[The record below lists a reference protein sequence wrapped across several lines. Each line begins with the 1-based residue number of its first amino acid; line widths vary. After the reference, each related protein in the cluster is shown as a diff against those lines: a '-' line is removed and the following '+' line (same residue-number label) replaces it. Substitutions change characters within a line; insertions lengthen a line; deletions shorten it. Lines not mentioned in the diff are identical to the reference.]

1 MIENVRSTAIN
12 PSWTL
17 CFDEWA
23 GLIDAGSGGCKA
35 AIRLGFSPF
44 RVLNAAAPML
54 TVTDLSF
61 RHGERVLFDRASAA
75 LSDGWKVGLVGRNGA
90 GKSTLLKLIQGEL
103 EADGGDIN
111 LMGRTRIGSVPQ
123 DPPGGDITVLDAV
136 LAADIERTALLAEA
150 ETSHDGLRLADIHMR
165 LDEIGAASAPSRAAA
180 ILNGLGFDNAAQ
192 ARPCG
197 EFSGGWRM
205 RVALAGTLFSDPDLL
220 ILDEPSNHLDLE
232 AQLWLT
238 EHLRKFRHT
247 LLMVS
252 HDRDLLNDVCDHI
265 VHIDNEKL
273 VSYTGNYDFFE
284 RTRAE
289 RLANDAAQQAKIAAQ
304 RKHMQ
309 AFVDRFKAK
318 ASKARQAQSR
328 LKMIEKLGPIASVPI
343 EEKITFN
350 FPSPELLASPIETLD
365 EVSVGYPGG
374 PLVLS
379 KLDLRIDMEDRIALL
394 GQNGNGKSTF
404 IRLISQRLEP
414 RGGKLKKTPRLR
426 VGYFSQDQEESLDY
440 EATPFDHMNRALGPG
455 TVEAKVRA
463 QLGRFGF
470 SRDRANLKV
479 GVLSGGEKTR
489 LLLALATRNA
499 PHMLLLDEPTNHLDM
514 DARESLIEAINDF
527 EGAVVLVSHDTHLV
541 KMIADQLWLV
551 DKGTVAAFDGDI
563 DDYQTKLLRE
573 RNARPPKEPKAKK
586 PKSAPAPAPPP
597 VVSEKAKRGPLK
609 RALEAAEK
617 NIAALTKKRGE
628 IEQKLADPETYSRPP
643 EAVAELQKEKVRLER
658 ELAHAEHDWLVAQ
671 EALEAA

>member
-1 MIENVRSTAIN
+1 
-12 PSWTL
+12 
-17 CFDEWA
+17 
-23 GLIDAGSGGCKA
+23 
-35 AIRLGFSPF
+35 
-44 RVLNAAAPML
+44 ML
-54 TVTDLSF
+54 HISDISF

-75 LSDGWKVGLVGRNGA
+75 FSDGWKVGLVGRNGA
-90 GKSTLLKLIQGEL
+90 GKSTLLRLIQGQMETDSG
-103 EADGGDIN
+103 EIN
-111 LMGRTRIGSVPQ
+111 LMGRTRVGSVPQ
-123 DPPGGDITVLDAV
+123 DPPGGDISVLDAV
-136 LAADIERTALLAEA
+136 LAADLERSALMAEDK
-150 ETSHDGLRLADIHMR
+150 TCHDGLRLAEIHAR
-165 LDEIGAASAPSRAAA
+165 LDEIGAASAPSRAAS
-180 ILNGLGFDNAAQ
+180 ILHGLGFDHDKQ
-192 ARPCG
+192 SRPCG

-232 AQLWLT
+232 AMLWLT
-238 EHLRKFRHT
+238 EHLKRFRNT
-247 LLMVS
+247 VLMVS

-265 VHIDNEKL
+265 VHIDNQKL
-273 VSYTGNYDFFE
+273 VPYTGNYDFFE

-289 RLANDAAQQAKIAAQ
+289 RLANDAAQQAKVAAQ

-328 LKMIEKLGPIASVPI
+328 MKMIEKLGPIASVPI
-343 EEKITFN
+343 EERVSFN
-350 FPSPELLASPIETLD
+350 FPSPDILASPIETLD
-365 EVSVGYPGG
+365 EVSVGYPDG
-374 PLVLS
+374 PLVLRG
-379 KLDLRIDMEDRIALL
+379 LDLRIDMEDRIALL

-414 RGGKLKKTPRLR
+414 REGRLKKTPKLR

-455 TVEAKVRA
+455 AGEAKVRA

-514 DARESLIEAINDF
+514 DARASLVDAINDF

-541 KMIADQLWLV
+541 KMVADTLWLV
-551 DKGTVAAFDGDI
+551 AGGTVKPFDGDI
-563 DDYQTKLLRE
+563 DEYQAKLLKE
-573 RNARPPKEPKAKK
+573 RGAKPAKRDERPVDAATKKDQRKTSADNRAQKAPLRKAVD
-586 PKSAPAPAPPP
+586 SAEKMLVRLTAQLDGVVAKLGDPAIYSGPGT
-597 VVSEKAKRGPLK
+597 VVTDLQREKA
-609 RALEAAEK
+609 
-617 NIAALTKKRGE
+617 
-628 IEQKLADPETYSRPP
+628 
-643 EAVAELQKEKVRLER
+643 RLER
-658 ELAHAEHDWLVAQ
+658 EVANAEQRWLTAQ
-671 EALEAA
+671 EALEKAA

>member
-1 MIENVRSTAIN
+1 
-12 PSWTL
+12 
-17 CFDEWA
+17 
-23 GLIDAGSGGCKA
+23 
-35 AIRLGFSPF
+35 
-44 RVLNAAAPML
+44 ML
-54 TVTDLSF
+54 SVTDLSF
-61 RHGERVLFDRASAA
+61 RHGERVLFDRASVAF
-75 LSDGWKVGLVGRNGA
+75 SDGWKVGLVGRNGA
-90 GKSTLLKLIQGEL
+90 GKSTLLKLIQGDL

-111 LMGRTRIGSVPQ
+111 LMGRTKIGSVPQ
-123 DPPGGDITVLDAV
+123 DPPGGDIAVIDAV
-136 LAADIERTALLAEA
+136 LAADKERTALLAEA
-150 ETSHDGLRLADIHMR
+150 ETSEDGLRLADIHMR
-165 LDEIGAASAPSRAAA
+165 LDEIDAASAPSRAAA
-180 ILNGLGFDNAAQ
+180 ILSGLGFDNDAQ
-192 ARPCG
+192 QRPCG

-205 RVALAGTLFSDPDLL
+205 RVALAGTLFSSPDLL
-220 ILDEPSNHLDLE
+220 ILDEPSNHLDIE
-232 AQLWLT
+232 AMMWLT
-238 EHLRKFRHT
+238 EHLKKFRNT
-247 LLMVS
+247 ILMVS

-265 VHIDNEKL
+265 VHIDQEKL

-284 RTRAE
+284 KTRAE

-328 LKMIEKLGPIASVPI
+328 MKMIEKLGPIATVPVD
-343 EEKITFN
+343 EKISFN

-365 EVSVGYPGG
+365 EVSVGYPNG
-374 PLVLS
+374 PLVLQ

-414 RGGKLKKTPRLR
+414 RSGKRKRQPKLK

-440 EATPFDHMNRALGPG
+440 EAAPFDHMNVAMGPG
-455 TVEAKVRA
+455 TQEHKVRA

-514 DARESLIEAINDF
+514 DARASLVDAINDF

-541 KMIADQLWLV
+541 KMVADQLWVV
-551 DKGTVAAFDGDI
+551 DKGTVKPFEGDI
-563 DDYQTKLLRE
+563 DEYQEKMLRE
-573 RNARPPKEPKAKK
+573 RSGRPAREGKSKKEKK
-586 PKSAPAPAPPP
+586 VAAAPPP
-597 VVSEKAKRGPLK
+597 PSPPAEKVKRGPLK

-617 NIAALTKKRGE
+617 NIADLTKRRTE
-628 IEQKLADPETYSRPP
+628 VEAKLADPATYSGPP
-643 EAVAELQKEKVRLER
+643 NVAADLQKEKLRLER
-658 ELAHAEHDWLVAQ
+658 ELAHAEHEWLVAQ

>member
-1 MIENVRSTAIN
+1 
-12 PSWTL
+12 
-17 CFDEWA
+17 
-23 GLIDAGSGGCKA
+23 
-35 AIRLGFSPF
+35 
-44 RVLNAAAPML
+44 ML
-54 TVTDLSF
+54 HVNDLSF

-75 LSDGWKVGLVGRNGA
+75 FSDGWKVGLVGRNGA
-90 GKSTLLKLIQGEL
+90 GKSTLLKLIQGEI
-103 EADGGDIN
+103 EVDGGEIN

-136 LAADIERTALLAEA
+136 LAADKERAALLAEA
-150 ETSHDGLRLADIHMR
+150 ETCHDGIRQAEIHAR
-165 LDEIGAASAPSRAAA
+165 LDEIGASSAPSRAAS
-180 ILNGLGFDNAAQ
+180 ILYGLGFDNEKQ
-192 ARPCG
+192 GRPCG

-232 AQLWLT
+232 AMLWLT
-238 EHLRKFRHT
+238 EHLKRFRNT

-265 VHIDNEKL
+265 VHIDNQKL
-273 VSYTGNYDFFE
+273 VPYTGNYDFFE

-289 RLANDAAQQAKIAAQ
+289 RLANDAAQQQKVAAQ

-328 LKMIEKLGPIASVPI
+328 MKMIEKLGLVASVPI
-343 EEKITFN
+343 EEKVSFN
-350 FPSPELLASPIETLD
+350 FPSPDLLASPIETLD
-365 EVSVGYPGG
+365 EVSVGYPDG
-374 PLVLS
+374 PLVL
-379 KLDLRIDMEDRIALL
+379 KNLDLRIDMEDRIALL

-414 RGGKLKKTPRLR
+414 HEGKLKKTPKLR
-426 VGYFSQDQEESLDY
+426 VGYFSQDQEEGLDY
-440 EATPFDHMNRALGPG
+440 EATPFDHMNRALGPTAG
-455 TVEAKVRA
+455 ESKVRG

-489 LLLALATRNA
+489 LLLALATRAA

-514 DARESLIEAINDF
+514 DARASLVEAINDF

-541 KMIADQLWLV
+541 KMVADTLWLV
-551 DKGTVAAFDGDI
+551 DGGTVKAFDGDV
-563 DDYQTKLLRE
+563 DDYQVKLLKE
-573 RNARPPKEPKAKK
+573 RGARPAKQEKPADAASKKEQRKAAADQRSNKAPLKK
-586 PKSAPAPAPPP
+586 A
-597 VVSEKAKRGPLK
+597 VDNSEKMLAR
-609 RALEAAEK
+609 
-617 NIAALTKKRGE
+617 LT
-628 IEQKLADPETYSRPP
+628 EQLNGILARLADPAIYSGPGSV
-643 EAVAELQKEKVRLER
+643 VAELQKEKARLDR
-658 ELAHAEHDWLVAQ
+658 EVVNAEKRWLAAQ
-671 EALEAA
+671 EALEAAA

>member
-1 MIENVRSTAIN
+1 
-12 PSWTL
+12 
-17 CFDEWA
+17 
-23 GLIDAGSGGCKA
+23 
-35 AIRLGFSPF
+35 
-44 RVLNAAAPML
+44 ML
-54 TVTDLSF
+54 SVTDLSF
-61 RHGERVLFDRASAA
+61 RHGERVLFDRAAA
-75 LSDGWKVGLVGRNGA
+75 AFSDGWKVGLVGRNGA

-103 EADGGDIN
+103 EVDGGDIN

-123 DPPGGDITVLDAV
+123 DPPGGDISVLDAV
-136 LAADIERTALLAEA
+136 LAADIERTALMAEA

-180 ILNGLGFDNAAQ
+180 ILNGLGFDNEAQ

-238 EHLRKFRHT
+238 EHLKKFRNT

-265 VHIDNEKL
+265 VHIDQEKL

-284 RTRAE
+284 KTRAE

-328 LKMIEKLGPIASVPI
+328 LKMIEKLGPIAAVPI

-374 PLVLS
+374 PLVLA

-414 RGGKLKKTPRLR
+414 RDGKLKKTPRLR
-426 VGYFSQDQEESLDY
+426 VGYFSQDQEEGLDY

-455 TVEAKVRA
+455 TQEHKVRA

-541 KMIADQLWLV
+541 KMVADQLWV
-551 DKGTVAAFDGDI
+551 VAGGKVTPFDGDI
-563 DDYQTKLLRE
+563 DDYQAKLLRE
-573 RNARPPKEPKAKK
+573 RNGGKSGKTAKRERAREREREREE
-586 PKSAPAPAPPP
+586 APAAVPAAKDQRKQ
-597 VVSEKAKRGPLK
+597 SADSRAKRAPLK
-609 RALEAAEK
+609 KTLETLEK
-617 NIAALTKKRGE
+617 NIAKLNKQRGD
-628 IEQKLADPETYSRPP
+628 IEAKLADPKIYNDLSIN
-643 EAVAELQKEKVRLER
+643 VADLQRDKVRLER
-658 ELAHAEHDWLVAQ
+658 EIAHAEHEWLVAQ
-671 EALEAA
+671 EAYEAA

>member
-1 MIENVRSTAIN
+1 MLHIN
-12 PSWTL
+12 
-17 CFDEWA
+17 D
-23 GLIDAGSGGCKA
+23 I
-35 AIRLGFSPF
+35 
-44 RVLNAAAPML
+44 
-54 TVTDLSF
+54 SF

-75 LSDGWKVGLVGRNGA
+75 FSDGWKVGLVGRNGA
-90 GKSTLLKLIQGEL
+90 GKSTLLRLIQGQIETDSG
-103 EADGGDIN
+103 EIN
-111 LMGRTRIGSVPQ
+111 LMGRTRVGSVPQ

-136 LAADIERTALLAEA
+136 LAADVERSALMAEDA
-150 ETSHDGLRLADIHMR
+150 ACHDGLRLAEIHAR
-165 LDEIGAASAPSRAAA
+165 LDEIGAASAPSRAAS
-180 ILNGLGFDNAAQ
+180 ILHGLGFDNEKQ

-232 AQLWLT
+232 AMLWLT
-238 EHLRKFRHT
+238 EHLKRFRNT
-247 LLMVS
+247 VLMVS

-273 VSYTGNYDFFE
+273 VPYTGNYDFFE

-289 RLANDAAQQAKIAAQ
+289 RLANDAAQQAKVAAQ

-328 LKMIEKLGPIASVPI
+328 MKMIEKLGPVASVPI
-343 EEKITFN
+343 EERVSFN
-350 FPSPELLASPIETLD
+350 FPSPEILASPIETLD
-365 EVSVGYPGG
+365 EVSVGYPDG
-374 PLVLS
+374 PLVLRG
-379 KLDLRIDMEDRIALL
+379 LDLRIDMEDRIALL

-414 RGGKLKKTPRLR
+414 REGRLKKTPKLR
-426 VGYFSQDQEESLDY
+426 VGYFSQDQEESLDF

-455 TVEAKVRA
+455 AGEAKVRA

-514 DARESLIEAINDF
+514 DARASLVDAINDF

-541 KMIADQLWLV
+541 KMVADTLWLV
-551 DKGTVAAFDGDI
+551 AGGTVKSFDGDI
-563 DDYQTKLLRE
+563 DEYQAKLLKERGAKPAKRE
-573 RNARPPKEPKAKK
+573 ESPADAASKKDQRKTSADNRAQKAPLKK
-586 PKSAPAPAPPP
+586 AVDSAEKMLVRLTAQLEGVVAKLGDPAIYSGPAT
-597 VVSEKAKRGPLK
+597 VVTDLQREKA
-609 RALEAAEK
+609 
-617 NIAALTKKRGE
+617 
-628 IEQKLADPETYSRPP
+628 
-643 EAVAELQKEKVRLER
+643 RLER
-658 ELAHAEHDWLVAQ
+658 EVANAEQRWLNAQ
-671 EALEAA
+671 EALEKAA

>member
-1 MIENVRSTAIN
+1 
-12 PSWTL
+12 
-17 CFDEWA
+17 
-23 GLIDAGSGGCKA
+23 
-35 AIRLGFSPF
+35 
-44 RVLNAAAPML
+44 ML
-54 TVTDLSF
+54 HITDLSF
-61 RHGERVLFDRASAA
+61 RHGERVLFDRAGTAF
-75 LSDGWKVGLVGRNGA
+75 SDGWKVGLVGRNGA
-90 GKSTLLKLIQGEL
+90 GKSTLLKLIQGQL
-103 EADGGDIN
+103 EADSGTIN
-111 LMGRTRIGSVPQ
+111 LMGRTRIGWVPQ

-136 LAADIERTALLAEA
+136 LAADLERTTLLAEA

-165 LDEIGAASAPSRAAA
+165 LDEINAASAPSRAAS
-180 ILNGLGFDNAAQ
+180 ILNGLGFDNEKQ
-192 ARPCG
+192 SRPCG

-232 AQLWLT
+232 AMLWLT
-238 EHLRKFRHT
+238 DHLQKFRNT

-265 VHIDNEKL
+265 VHIENEKL
-273 VSYTGNYDFFE
+273 VAYTGNYDFFE

-289 RLANDAAQQAKIAAQ
+289 RMANDAAQQVKIAAQ

-328 LKMIEKLGPIASVPI
+328 MKMIEKLGPVVSVPI
-343 EEKITFN
+343 DEKVNFN
-350 FPSPELLASPIETLD
+350 FPSPDLLASPIETLD
-365 EVSVGYPGG
+365 QVSVGYPSG
-374 PLVLS
+374 PLVLRS
-379 KLDLRIDMEDRIALL
+379 LDLRIDMEDRIALL

-414 RGGKLKKTPRLR
+414 REGKVKKTPKLR
-426 VGYFSQDQEESLDY
+426 VGYFSQDQEESLDF
-440 EATPFDHMNRALGPG
+440 EATPFDHMALALGPG
-455 TVEAKVRA
+455 TPEPKVRA

-551 DKGTVAAFDGDI
+551 AGGTVKPFEGDI
-563 DDYQTKLLRE
+563 DEYQAKLLRE
-573 RNARPPKEPKAKK
+573 RTSRPAREGKGKK
-586 PKSAPAPAPPP
+586 DKKQKTAQAQAAAPVA
-597 VVSEKAKRGPLK
+597 VEKPKRGPLK
-609 RALEAAEK
+609 RALDEAEK
-617 NIAALTKKRGE
+617 AIAKLTKERTE
-628 IEQKLADPETYSRPP
+628 IDAKLANPTIWSSQPAAAAD
-643 EAVAELQKEKVRLER
+643 LQKEKLRLER
-658 ELAHAEHDWLVAQ
+658 ELAHAEHEWLTAQ

>member
-1 MIENVRSTAIN
+1 
-12 PSWTL
+12 
-17 CFDEWA
+17 
-23 GLIDAGSGGCKA
+23 
-35 AIRLGFSPF
+35 
-44 RVLNAAAPML
+44 ML
-54 TVTDLSF
+54 HVNDLSF

-75 LSDGWKVGLVGRNGA
+75 ISDGWKVGLVGRNGA
-90 GKSTLLKLIQGEL
+90 GKSTLLRLIQGQL

-111 LMGRTRIGSVPQ
+111 MTGRMRIGAVPQ
-123 DPPGGDITVLDAV
+123 DPPGGDIGVIDAV
-136 LAADIERTALLAEA
+136 LAADLERTSLLAEA
-150 ETSHDGLRLADIHMR
+150 ESCHDGLRLAEIHAR
-165 LDEIGAASAPSRAAA
+165 LEEIGAAAGPARAAS

-238 EHLRKFRHT
+238 EHLKRFRGT

-265 VHIDNEKL
+265 VHIDQQKL
-273 VSYTGNYDFFE
+273 VAYSGNYDTFE

-289 RLANDAAQQAKIAAQ
+289 RLENDAAQRAKNEAR

-309 AFVDRFKAK
+309 AFVDRFRYK

-328 LKMIEKLGPIASVPI
+328 LKMIEKLGPLAAVPLDEHIAFSFPPP
-343 EEKITFN
+343 EE
-350 FPSPELLASPIETLD
+350 LVSPIETLD
-365 EVSVGYPGG
+365 EVTVGYGDG
-374 PLVLS
+374 PPVLR
-379 KLDLRIDMEDRIALL
+379 KLDLRLDMDDRIALL

-404 IRLISQRLEP
+404 IRVLSDRLAP
-414 RGGKLKKTPRLR
+414 REGRLKRSPRLR
-426 VGYFSQDQEESLDY
+426 IGYFSQDQEEELDY

-455 TVEAKVRA
+455 TPEHKVRA

-470 SRDRANLKV
+470 SRDRADLEV
-479 GVLSGGEKTR
+479 GLLSGGEKTR

-499 PHMLLLDEPTNHLDM
+499 PHLLLLDEPTNHLDM
-514 DARESLIEAINDF
+514 DARESLIEAINEF

-541 KMIADQLWLV
+541 KMVADQLWLV
-551 DKGTVAAFDGDI
+551 ANGAVMPFEGDI
-563 DDYQTKLLRE
+563 DDYQAKLLRE
-573 RNARPPKEPKAKK
+573 RGGKPIREAK
-586 PKSAPAPAPPP
+586 PKKKEKPARMPTP
-597 VVSEKAKRGPLK
+597 VATEKPKRGHLK
-609 RALEAAEK
+609 RALEKAEK
-617 NIAALTKKRGE
+617 AIAELTSQRAG
-628 IEQKLADPETYSRPP
+628 IEARLADPATYSGPP
-643 EAVAELQKEKVRLER
+643 TVAAELQKEKIRLER

>member
-1 MIENVRSTAIN
+1 
-12 PSWTL
+12 
-17 CFDEWA
+17 
-23 GLIDAGSGGCKA
+23 
-35 AIRLGFSPF
+35 
-44 RVLNAAAPML
+44 ML
-54 TVTDLSF
+54 HVTDLSF

-75 LSDGWKVGLVGRNGA
+75 FSDGWKVGLVGRNGS
-90 GKSTLLKLIQGEL
+90 GKSTLLRLIQGQIEN
-103 EADGGDIN
+103 DGGEIN
-111 LMGRTRIGSVPQ
+111 LMGHTRIGSVPQ
-123 DPPGGDITVLDAV
+123 DPPGGDISVLDAV
-136 LAADIERTALLAEA
+136 LAADTERSALLAEA
-150 ETSHDGLRLADIHMR
+150 ETCHDGLRQADIHAR
-165 LDEIGAASAPSRAAA
+165 LDEIAAASAPSRAAS

-192 ARPCG
+192 GRPCG

-232 AQLWLT
+232 AMLWLT
-238 EHLRKFRHT
+238 EHLKRFRNT

-265 VHIDNEKL
+265 VHIDNQKL
-273 VSYTGNYDFFE
+273 VAYTGNYDFFE

-289 RLANDAAQQAKIAAQ
+289 RLANDAAQQAKAAAQ

-328 LKMIEKLGPIASVPI
+328 IKMIEKLGPIVTVPI
-343 EEKITFN
+343 EEKVSFN

-365 EVSVGYPGG
+365 EVSVGYADG
-374 PLVLS
+374 PAILRD
-379 KLDLRIDMEDRIALL
+379 LDLRIDMEDRIALL

-414 RGGKLKKTPRLR
+414 REGKLKKTPRLR

-440 EATPFDHMNRALGPG
+440 EGTPFDHMNRALPG
-455 TVEAKVRA
+455 SGEAKVRA

-489 LLLALATRNA
+489 LLLALATRAA
-499 PHMLLLDEPTNHLDM
+499 PHLLLLDEPTNHLDM
-514 DARESLIEAINDF
+514 DARASLVEALNDF

-541 KMIADQLWLV
+541 RMVADSLWLV
-551 DKGTVAAFDGDI
+551 ADGTVKPFDGDV
-563 DDYQTKLLRE
+563 DEYQTKLLNERGAKPARRE
-573 RNARPPKEPKAKK
+573 ERHFDAASKKDQRKAAAANRNQKA
-586 PKSAPAPAPPP
+586 
-597 VVSEKAKRGPLK
+597 PLK
-609 RALEAAEK
+609 KAVDSAEK
-617 NIAALTKKRGE
+617 MLGRLTAQLEGVTAR
-628 IEQKLADPETYSRPP
+628 LADPSIYSGPGSV
-643 EAVAELQKEKVRLER
+643 VAELQREKARLER
-658 ELAHAEHDWLVAQ
+658 EVANAEARWLAAQ
-671 EALEAA
+671 EALEAAA

>member
-1 MIENVRSTAIN
+1 
-12 PSWTL
+12 
-17 CFDEWA
+17 
-23 GLIDAGSGGCKA
+23 
-35 AIRLGFSPF
+35 
-44 RVLNAAAPML
+44 ML
-54 TVTDLSF
+54 HITDLSF

-75 LSDGWKVGLVGRNGA
+75 FSDGWKVGLVGRNGA
-90 GKSTLLKLIQGEL
+90 GKSTLLRLIQGQIEN
-103 EADGGDIN
+103 DGGEIN

-123 DPPGGDITVLDAV
+123 DPPGGDISVLDAV
-136 LAADIERTALLAEA
+136 LGADTERSALLAEDA
-150 ETSHDGLRLADIHMR
+150 TCHDGLRLAEIHAR
-165 LDEIGAASAPSRAAA
+165 LDEIGAASAPSRAAS

-192 ARPCG
+192 GRPCG

-238 EHLRKFRHT
+238 EHLKRFRNT

-265 VHIDNEKL
+265 VHIDNQKL
-273 VSYTGNYDFFE
+273 VPYTGNYDFFE

-289 RLANDAAQQAKIAAQ
+289 RLANDAAQQAKAAAQ

-328 LKMIEKLGPIASVPI
+328 MKMIERLGPVVSVPI
-343 EEKITFN
+343 EEKVSFN

-365 EVSVGYPGG
+365 EVSVGYPDG
-374 PLVLS
+374 PLVL
-379 KLDLRIDMEDRIALL
+379 KGLDLRIDMEDRIALL

-414 RGGKLKKTPRLR
+414 REGKLKKTPRLR

-440 EATPFDHMNRALGPG
+440 EATPFDHMNRALPG
-455 TVEAKVRA
+455 SGEAKVRA

-489 LLLALATRNA
+489 LLLALATRAA
-499 PHMLLLDEPTNHLDM
+499 PHLLLLDEPTNHLDM
-514 DARESLIEAINDF
+514 DARASLVEALNDF

-541 KMIADQLWLV
+541 RMVADSLWLV
-551 DKGTVAAFDGDI
+551 AGGTVKPFDGDV
-563 DDYQTKLLRE
+563 DEYQTKLLKE
-573 RNARPPKEPKAKK
+573 RGAK
-586 PKSAPAPAPPP
+586 P
-597 VVSEKAKRGPLK
+597 AKREERQTVDATSKKDQRKAAAENRNQKAPLK
-609 RALEAAEK
+609 KAADSAEK
-617 NIAALTKKRGE
+617 MLARLTAQLDGVAAR
-628 IEQKLADPETYSRPP
+628 LADPSIYSGPGSV
-643 EAVAELQKEKVRLER
+643 VADLQREKARLER
-658 ELAHAEHDWLVAQ
+658 EVANAETRWLAAQ
-671 EALEAA
+671 EALEAAA

>member
-1 MIENVRSTAIN
+1 MLHIN
-12 PSWTL
+12 
-17 CFDEWA
+17 D
-23 GLIDAGSGGCKA
+23 I
-35 AIRLGFSPF
+35 
-44 RVLNAAAPML
+44 
-54 TVTDLSF
+54 SF

-75 LSDGWKVGLVGRNGA
+75 FSDGWKVGLVGRNGA
-90 GKSTLLKLIQGEL
+90 GKSTLLRLIQGQIETDSG
-103 EADGGDIN
+103 EIN
-111 LMGRTRIGSVPQ
+111 LMGRTRVGSVPQ

-136 LAADIERTALLAEA
+136 LAADVERSALMAEDA
-150 ETSHDGLRLADIHMR
+150 ACHDGLRLAEIHAR
-165 LDEIGAASAPSRAAA
+165 LDEIGAASAPSRAAS
-180 ILNGLGFDNAAQ
+180 ILHGLGFDNEKQ

-232 AQLWLT
+232 AMLWLT
-238 EHLRKFRHT
+238 EHLKRFRNT
-247 LLMVS
+247 VLMVS

-273 VSYTGNYDFFE
+273 VPYTGNYDFFE

-289 RLANDAAQQAKIAAQ
+289 RLANDAAQQAKVAAQ

-328 LKMIEKLGPIASVPI
+328 MKMIEKLGPVASVPI
-343 EEKITFN
+343 EERVSFN
-350 FPSPELLASPIETLD
+350 FPSPDILASPIETLD
-365 EVSVGYPGG
+365 EVSVGYPDG
-374 PLVLS
+374 PLVLRG
-379 KLDLRIDMEDRIALL
+379 LDLRIDMEDRIALL

-414 RGGKLKKTPRLR
+414 REGRLKKTPKLR
-426 VGYFSQDQEESLDY
+426 VGYFSQDQEESLDF

-455 TVEAKVRA
+455 AGEAKVRA

-489 LLLALATRNA
+489 LLLALATRAA

-514 DARESLIEAINDF
+514 DARASLVDAINDF

-541 KMIADQLWLV
+541 KMVADTLWLV
-551 DKGTVAAFDGDI
+551 AGGTVKPFDGDI
-563 DDYQTKLLRE
+563 DEYQAKLLKE
-573 RNARPPKEPKAKK
+573 RGAKPAKRDERPVDAGTKKDQRKTSADNRAQKAPLRKAVD
-586 PKSAPAPAPPP
+586 SAEKMLVRLTAQLDGVVAKLGDPAIYSGSGS
-597 VVSEKAKRGPLK
+597 VVTDLQREKA
-609 RALEAAEK
+609 
-617 NIAALTKKRGE
+617 
-628 IEQKLADPETYSRPP
+628 
-643 EAVAELQKEKVRLER
+643 RLER
-658 ELAHAEHDWLVAQ
+658 EVANAEQRWLTAQ
-671 EALEAA
+671 EALEKAA